1 MRLIAGAVG
10 SVSSTRFQR
19 NRVVKLTITAVS
31 QSGPATTGGARG
43 RLMQSAV
50 QLSPEEQA
58 KIGIQTTEVRRE
70 SITEDISAIGRVEE
84 PETAFATVSTRFG
97 GRVER
102 LFVNFTGQPV
112 QKGDPVATIQITGQ
126 PAGKDDPV
134 SSIYSRDLIAAAEEY
149 KFALAEPRASPC
161 SLSRPTLRRRRT
173 HLSKQAAFDSN
184 DSALTPDQIEGV
196 LSTSPEQPIRVTVNR
211 EFCGNRAIEKG
222 RRRPVRQRRR
232 RPDRTHGSQ
241 NGLGESRCIR

>member
-1 MRLIAGAVG
+1 MQGAVH
-10 SVSSTRFQR
+10 
-19 NRVVKLTITAVS
+19 
-31 QSGPATTGGARG
+31 
-43 RLMQSAV
+43 
-50 QLSPEEQA
+50 LSPEEQA
-58 KIGIQTTEVRRE
+58 KIAIQTTEIHRE
-70 SITEDISAIGRVEE
+70 SITEDIRAIGRVEE

-149 KFALAEPRASPC
+149 KFALRNREKPGISRAQ
-161 SLSRPTLRRRRT
+161 TLWRRRT

-184 DSALTPDQIEGV
+184 DSD
-196 LSTSPEQPIRVTVNR
+196 
-211 EFCGNRAIEKG
+211 
-222 RRRPVRQRRR
+222 
-232 RPDRTHGSQ
+232 
-241 NGLGESRCIR
+241 